1 MQEDNDEN
9 VDNNS
14 GWDIDM
20 LRSNMF
26 AFIDGNGNI
35 VYEKLEE
42 ADAGYEA
49 DTNRIE
55 NISNEEKRRNLI
67 MR

>member
-1 MQEDNDEN
+1 
-9 VDNNS
+9 
-14 GWDIDM
+14 M

-55 NISNEEKRRNLI
+55 NISNEEKRRNLM